1 MPTSPEI
8 IDLVHDILKNAPSLA
23 GVKEWNKANSL
34 VTLIA
39 PGCSIGLE
47 EEVFTPNT
55 RDNDEVTASL
65 SILFWSKNI
74 DQAAGEAEVRALAQ
88 EARLVLTVNRTLG
101 GIADDSYVHGIRYAT
116 ADGGKS
122 VMLHLAEINYKVTY
136 YCDRFMPESGTPIED
151 INHDV
156 GAE

>member
-8 IDLVHDILKNAPSLA
+8 IDLVHDVLKNAPGLA

-34 VTLIA
+34 VTLAA
-39 PGCSIGLE
+39 PGCSIGLDE
-47 EEVFTPNT
+47 EKFEAYS
-55 RDNDEVTASL
+55 RDQDEATARL

-74 DQAAGEAEVRALAQ
+74 DQAAGEAEVRELAQ
-88 EARLVLTVNRTLG
+88 QARLALTANRTLG
-101 GIADDSYVHGIRYAT
+101 GAVDDSFVEGIRYAT

-122 VMLHLAEINYKVTY
+122 ILLHLAEVSYRVTY
-136 YCDRFMPESGTPIED
+136 YTDRFIAEAETPIEQLD
-151 INHDV
+151 HDV